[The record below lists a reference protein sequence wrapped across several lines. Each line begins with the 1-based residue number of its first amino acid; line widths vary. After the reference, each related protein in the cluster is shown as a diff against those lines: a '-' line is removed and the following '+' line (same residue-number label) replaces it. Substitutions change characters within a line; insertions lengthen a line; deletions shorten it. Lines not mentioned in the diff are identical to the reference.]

1 MGGRAAYHPAFFHG
15 RHGLFRAVPAEL
27 RDAPM
32 SDMPRFIRFISRTS
46 LVAQIV
52 VGLVAGALLA
62 LLLPGAA
69 KSVALL
75 GDLFVQALKAVAPIL
90 VFVLVTSSLAN
101 HKRGQPTH
109 IRPIILLYALGTLSA
124 AAVAVLASFI
134 FPTTL
139 TLVSGA
145 ADVTPPSG
153 VGAVLQTLLFNITA
167 NPVQALLDGN
177 FIGIL
182 AWAIGLGFAFR
193 HAQESTRHLISDL
206 SDGVTLIVKVV
217 IRFAPLGVFGLVA
230 GTLAES
236 GFDVLL
242 GYMRLLLVLVGAMLF
257 MALVMNPLI
266 VFWQIRRN
274 PYPLVFAC
282 LRESGITAF
291 FTRSSAANIPV
302 NMQLCQRL
310 GLHKDTYSVSIP
322 LGATINMGGAAIT
335 ITVLTLAAVNTLGI
349 EVDIATAVLL
359 SLLAAVCACGAS
371 GVAGG
376 SLLLIPLACSL
387 FGISN
392 DLAMQVV
399 AVGFIIGVVQD
410 SAETALNSSTDVLF
424 TAASCIAHGDIDG
437 DAERRV

>member
-1 MGGRAAYHPAFFHG
+1 
-15 RHGLFRAVPAEL
+15 
-27 RDAPM
+27 M
-32 SDMPRFIRFISRTS
+32 SDLTTRFFRFLNRTS

-52 VGLVAGALLA
+52 VGLIAGCAVALIF
-62 LLLPGAA
+62 PPAA
-69 KSVALL
+69 KSLGLL
-75 GDLFVQALKAVAPIL
+75 GDLFVQALKAVAPVL
-90 VFVLVTSSLAN
+90 VFVLVTASLAN

-109 IRPIILLYALGTLSA
+109 MRPIILLYALGTLSA
-124 AAVAVLASFI
+124 AVVAVVASFL
-134 FPTTL
+134 FPTSL
-139 TLVSGA
+139 TLVSET
-145 ADVTPPSG
+145 ADVAPPTG
-153 VGAVLQTLLFNITA
+153 VGAVLQTLLFSMVD
-167 NPVQALLDGN
+167 NPVRALIDGN

-193 HAQESTRHLISDL
+193 HANESTRHLITDL
-206 SDGVTLIVKVV
+206 SDGVTLIVQLV

-236 GFDVLL
+236 GFEVLL
-242 GYMRLLLVLVGAMLF
+242 GYLRLLLVLVGSMLF
-257 MALVMNPLI
+257 MALLVNPLI
-266 VFWQIRRN
+266 VYWQLRRN
-274 PYPLVFAC
+274 PYPLVFTC

-335 ITVLTLAAVNTLGI
+335 ISVLTLAAVHTLGI
-349 EVDIATAVLL
+349 QVDIPTAILL

-387 FGISN
+387 FGISS

-424 TAASCIAHGDIDG
+424 TAASCIAHGDTVETQ
-437 DAERRV
+437 A

>member
-1 MGGRAAYHPAFFHG
+1 MGERAAYHPAFFHG
-15 RHGLFRAVPAEL
+15 RNGLYRAVLSKL
-27 RDAPM
+27 RDAPL
-32 SDMPRFIRFISRTS
+32 SDVPRFIRFISRTS

-62 LLLPGAA
+62 LLLPAAA

-124 AAVAVLASFI
+124 AAVAVLASFM

-153 VGAVLQTLLFNITA
+153 VGAVLQTLLFNIA
-167 NPVQALLDGN
+167 DNPVRALLNGN

-193 HAQESTRHLISDL
+193 HARESTRHLISDL

-230 GTLAES
+230 GTLADS

-242 GYMRLLLVLVGAMLF
+242 GYVRLLLVLVGAMLF

-274 PYPLVFAC
+274 PYPLVFTC

-310 GLHKDTYSVSIP
+310 GYIRTPIRFP
-322 LGATINMGGAAIT
+322 
-335 ITVLTLAAVNTLGI
+335 
-349 EVDIATAVLL
+349 
-359 SLLAAVCACGAS
+359 
-371 GVAGG
+371 
-376 SLLLIPLACSL
+376 
-387 FGISN
+387 F
-392 DLAMQVV
+392 
-399 AVGFIIGVVQD
+399 
-410 SAETALNSSTDVLF
+410 
-424 TAASCIAHGDIDG
+424 
-437 DAERRV
+437 R

>member
-1 MGGRAAYHPAFFHG
+1 
-15 RHGLFRAVPAEL
+15 
-27 RDAPM
+27 M
-32 SDMPRFIRFISRTS
+32 SDLTTRFFRFLNRTS

-52 VGLVAGALLA
+52 VGLIAGCAVAVIF
-62 LLLPGAA
+62 PPAA
-69 KSVALL
+69 KSLGLL
-75 GDLFVQALKAVAPIL
+75 GDLFVQALKAVAPVL
-90 VFVLVTSSLAN
+90 VFVLVTASLAN

-109 IRPIILLYALGTLSA
+109 MRPIILLYALGTLSA
-124 AAVAVLASFI
+124 AVVAVVASFL
-134 FPTTL
+134 FPTSL
-139 TLVSGA
+139 TLVSET
-145 ADVTPPSG
+145 ADVAPPTG
-153 VGAVLQTLLFNITA
+153 VGAVLQTLLFSMVD
-167 NPVQALLDGN
+167 NPVRALIDGN

-193 HAQESTRHLISDL
+193 HANESTRHLITDL
-206 SDGVTLIVKVV
+206 SDGVTLIVQLV

-236 GFDVLL
+236 GFEVLL
-242 GYMRLLLVLVGAMLF
+242 GYLRLLLVLVGSMLF
-257 MALVMNPLI
+257 MALLVNPLI
-266 VFWQIRRN
+266 VYWQLRRN
-274 PYPLVFAC
+274 PYPLVFTC

-335 ITVLTLAAVNTLGI
+335 ISVLTLAAVHTLGI
-349 EVDIATAVLL
+349 QVDIPTAILL

-387 FGISN
+387 FGISS

-424 TAASCIAHGDIDG
+424 TAASCIAHGDTVETQ
-437 DAERRV
+437 A